1 MAAFFNSKKTMKILQ
16 FLKSLFILLRD
27 IFRFIFEGIWEDLK
41 TTLVGVLLAGF
52 FYYLFVTEKAT
63 FDQISPF
70 LVMIVPFL
78 LYKGKS
84 N

>member
-1 MAAFFNSKKTMKILQ
+1 MKFLQ

-27 IFRFIFEGIWEDLK
+27 VFRFVFEGIWQELK

-52 FYYLFVTEKAT
+52 FYYLFATEKVT
-63 FDQISPF
+63 FDQISPY
-70 LVMIVPFL
+70 LVVIVPFL

-84 N
+84 NQQ